1 MRRSGQHDGQH
12 RPVAAAKDPPE
23 GEDPVWTVPG
33 RPVALTPNTSLPA
46 AGPGGSE
53 RIVALTPGAETA
65 GHPAEQRS
73 ALQLGIQH

>member
-33 RPVALTPNTSLPA
+33 RPVALTPTRPFQQSSAVRYNWATSTRGNALAGNACMLA
-46 AGPGGSE
+46 ADSRGMTVS
-53 RIVALTPGAETA
+53 
-65 GHPAEQRS
+65 
-73 ALQLGIQH
+73 